1 MDRFAS
7 MSTFLAVIDAGSFSA
22 AARRLGM
29 PLATVSRRVS
39 DLEDHL
45 RVNLINRSTRKLT
58 LTQAGETYYQS
69 CRRLLDDLGEA
80 ERRAGGEYAIPRGDL
95 VIAAPLVFGHLHL
108 TPVVV
113 EFLRIHPEV
122 DVQLLL
128 SDDVVTVPGEEIDLA
143 LRISQL
149 ADSSLVAQRI
159 GTIRRVVCASPDYIA
174 KNGMPQHPDELD
186 QHDCITRAALAVPD
200 SWPFRINGKMESVP
214 LRRRLAVTT
223 ADAAI
228 AASIAGAGLAR
239 VLCYQIQQAMNE
251 SKLVTILQDFE
262 PEPLPLSFIYTAA
275 RPVSLKLKAFLDFAV
290 PRLQQRLDPV
300 SMR

>member
-7 MSTFLAVIDAGSFSA
+7 MSTFLAVIDSGSFSA

-58 LTQAGETYYQS
+58 LTQAGENYYQS

-80 ERRAGGEYAIPRGDL
+80 ERRASREYTIPSGDL
-95 VIAAPLVFGHLHL
+95 LISAPLVFGHLHL

-128 SDDVVTVPGEEIDLA
+128 NDDAVGLPGEQVDLG
-143 LRISQL
+143 LRISHL
-149 ADSSLVAQRI
+149 PDSGLIAERF
-159 GTIRRVVCASPDYIA
+159 GTIRRVVCASPDYLT
-174 KNGMPQHPDELD
+174 KNGMPAHPDELD
-186 QHDCITRAALAVPD
+186 QHDCITRAALTVPD
-200 SWPFRINGKMESVP
+200 SWPFLIGGKMESVP

-223 ADAAI
+223 AEAAI

-239 VLCYQIQQAMNE
+239 VLCYQIQQACNE
-251 SKLVTILQDFE
+251 GKLVTILREFE
-262 PEPLPLSFIYTAA
+262 PEPLALSFVYAA
-275 RPVSLKLKAFLDFAV
+275 TRQVPVKLRAFLDFAV
-290 PRLQQRLDPV
+290 PRLKQRLGQV
-300 SMR
+300 